1 MFNKLILL
9 LACFFVS
16 LIKFTLR
23 TYPYLNETINIT
35 RTYPDLPNRQITC
48 CTPQWVAYQIPV
60 SREFSE
66 VSFSSKC
73 FQQKYYSLSIFL
85 K

>member
-35 RTYPDLPNRQITC
+35 RTYPDLTNRQITSLKHSGLP
-48 CTPQWVAYQIPV
+48 TKSPYHVN
-60 SREFSE
+60 SRSCISLQNVFNKSTKVCPFS
-66 VSFSSKC
+66 
-73 FQQKYYSLSIFL
+73 
-85 K
+85 